1 MSDRPA
7 LRLAV
12 SGTYSTGKS
21 TLTEA
26 LSAAT
31 GIPRTHAMTSREI
44 LAEINP
50 DKTVMELD
58 SVELIALGLRRY
70 EERLQNEAGRTEFIS
85 DGSLIH
91 EWVYGQARYLT
102 GINPGA
108 GPFLRA
114 VTRIAGIRTRKS
126 YQTYLE
132 VYGELVRSQAIEFY
146 DAFVHLPVEF
156 GLHDDGHRPVSEPF
170 RRLSDDLL
178 QETVGATGLPMLMVS
193 GPVHDR
199 LEAVIDHYSLPQVME
214 IDDAVREAKDR
225 VRRDHEALTADAR
238 RRAQHRGTSWTRRLR
253 YAARY

>member
-1 MSDRPA
+1 MSDRRA

-26 LSAAT
+26 LSLAT

-44 LAEINP
+44 LAEIIP
-50 DKTVMELD
+50 GKTVMELD
-58 SVELIALGLRRY
+58 SVELIALGLPRY
-70 EERLQNEAGRTEFIS
+70 EERLQNETGRTTFIS

-114 VTRIAGIRTRKS
+114 VKRTAGIRTRRS
-126 YQTYLE
+126 YRTYLE
-132 VYGELVRSQAIEFY
+132 VYGELVRSQAIQFY

-156 GLHDDGHRPVSEPF
+156 GVHDDGHRPVSEPF
-170 RRLSDDLL
+170 RVLSDQLL
-178 QETVGATGLPMLMVS
+178 REAVAATGLPVLVVA
-193 GPVHDR
+193 GPVR
-199 LEAVIDHYSLPQVME
+199 ARVEAVIDHYSLPQVME
-214 IDDAVREAKDR
+214 IGAAVGEAQER
-225 VRRDHEALTADAR
+225 VRRDHEELTADAR
-238 RRAQHRGTSWTRRLR
+238 RRAQQRGTSWTRRLK